1 MITGPKLVFV
11 DGIVGSGKSRL
22 AQRLWLH
29 LRKTGHDAEWFA
41 EPQSGHPLH
50 DLGDLSRLNSTEAL
64 AVALQAWRSFAAER
78 QGTARITMLDAT
90 LLQSTV
96 AFFEAFYV
104 PQSEWQPTLT
114 AVLQIAEP
122 LSPVLIYLRPHST
135 AGLIEWL
142 AEKRGAEWCSYIDT
156 MFASR
161 GGLAGLGAY
170 YAERLEQD
178 SALIDR
184 LDLQSVILV
193 ANRNGQRNDW
203 NERYAAA
210 CAFLGIDAPEP
221 ADAYPGDIAGLAD
234 RYREPVSGVSWRLEL
249 FDDRLG
255 FSAGDHPHL
264 MHVEGTHFVLEG
276 RPLDAK
282 FTLGTQGRADC
293 LRFSGP
299 LRDDPLPGTEWHR
312 VVE

>member
-29 LRKTGHDAEWFA
+29 LRKTGHDTEWFA

-50 DLGDLSRLNSTEAL
+50 DLGDLSQLDRAGAL
-64 AVALQAWRSFAAER
+64 AVAVQAWRSFVAER
-78 QGTARITMLDAT
+78 RGTSRITMLDAT
-90 LLQSTV
+90 LLQTTV
-96 AFFEAFYV
+96 RFFEAFGV
-104 PQSEWQPTLT
+104 PQPEWQPALA

-122 LSPVLIYLRPHST
+122 LSPVLIYLRPAST
-135 AGLIEWL
+135 AGFMEWL
-142 AEKRGAEWCSYIDT
+142 AETRGAEWCSHIDT
-156 MFASR
+156 TFADR

-170 YAERLEQD
+170 YAGRLEQD
-178 SALIDR
+178 LALIDR
-184 LDLQSVILV
+184 LGLPSVILV
-193 ANRNGQRNDW
+193 ANRNSW

-210 CAFLGIDAPEP
+210 CAFLGLAMPEP
-221 ADAYPGDIAGLAD
+221 ADAYQGEIAELAD

-255 FSAGDHPHL
+255 FSAGDRPHL
-264 MHVEGTHFVLEG
+264 MHVEGTRFVLEG
-276 RPLDAK
+276 RPLDAA
-282 FTLGTQGRADC
+282 FALDAQGRAEC

-299 LRDDPLPGTEWHR
+299 LRDDPLPGTEWYR